1 MWGSLVDY
9 WHYTGD
15 STYNDVLSKGVLF
28 QQGEEQDMMPS
39 NWSQSMGNDDQGFW
53 GMTTMLMAEHKF
65 PDPPEGQPGWLAL
78 SQAVFITQYLNPG
91 HDDTCGGG

>member
-15 STYNDVLSKGVLF
+15 STYNDVLQAGVLH

-39 NWSQSMGNDDQGFW
+39 NWSSSMGNDDQGFW
-53 GMTTMLMAEHKF
+53 GMTAMLMAEHKF
-65 PDPPEGQPGWLAL
+65 PDPPADQPGWLAL
-78 SQAVFITQYLNPG
+78 AQAVFVTQTDNKG
-91 HDDTCGGG
+91 HDNECGGG